1 MGFIV
6 DSVGT
11 SMDRPSTILSPATK
25 ALLLV
30 LALSPLAAWA
40 VDSVRVLGLFSGK
53 AVVQLDG
60 RQRLLRAGQ
69 TSPEGVRLVSANAR
83 EAVLEIN
90 GKRGTYTLGSH
101 ISSSY
106 AAPEGREL
114 SVQIWPD
121 AKGMYTVLGSING
134 FPVRFLVD
142 TGATTIAMNAA
153 EARRLGLDYRV
164 VGEPG
169 LASTASGV
177 VKSYS
182 VVLDRVKVG
191 DIQLRNVRA
200 GVIDGSHPEV
210 VLLGMAFLGRVDM
223 ARKGQ
228 MLELKTRQ

>member
-1 MGFIV
+1 MH
-6 DSVGT
+6 
-11 SMDRPSTILSPATK
+11 RPSTILSPATK
-25 ALLLV
+25 ALLLALV
-30 LALSPLAAWA
+30 LSPPAGLA
-40 VDSVRVLGLFSGK
+40 VDNVRILALFSGK

-83 EAVLEIN
+83 KAVLEIN

-106 AAPEGREL
+106 AAPGGREL

-121 AKGMYTVLGSING
+121 ARGMYTILGSING

-142 TGATTIAMNAA
+142 TGATAIAMNAA
-153 EARRLGLDYRV
+153 QARRLGIDYRV

-177 VKSYS
+177 VKSYG
-182 VVLDRVKVG
+182 VMLDRVNVG

-200 GVIDGSHPEV
+200 GVIDGNHPEM
-210 VLLGMAFLGRVDM
+210 VLLGMTFLGRVEM